1 MLKGVSPSTKDGV
14 IMPEVTQEEI
24 ECGRFPDSPIPLDR
38 TPVSDDQ
45 HK

>member
-14 IMPEVTQEEI
+14 IMPAATQEEI
-24 ECGRFPDSPIPLDR
+24 EGGLFPDGPIPLDR
-38 TPVSDDQ
+38 TPIPDDQ